1 MLGEPQPISAVTTT
15 ATSVGVLDHVLA
27 NLGNIFDRRQLV
39 AVPRGV
45 SPDAATAPLLTESNS
60 PEYLR
65 RLATSS
71 IAVSLGGHPGLTA
84 IQFKDRPGLDAFL
97 ARNPACA
104 ESLVTAHDGALIIWI
119 RAVTAHR
126 APLDLPQ
133 LHVQMAGKIMVFDRQ
148 ALQSRDE
155 FLNLAGIQTV
165 DLYSLDWGQDADGP
179 VAAWLTTLTHGQFVR
194 RTPRGRIVPKRDAW
208 LDFLRRRLKATTA
221 FDRATG
227 RFWQRPNGDT
237 WQPRDAQQLTGEI
250 RQLVISA
257 PIPGVLAHTWCDD
270 EWLAGMLRCLRRVL
284 VSEVP
289 FAVDLLR
296 TFVREALILAPGQD
310 VTVAELN
317 AAFLRYCRERTL
329 PLIAQGV
336 FQKLIP
342 KVLSESPWGRAK
354 SKSVRRESGAQNGF
368 RGIALRSS
376 FWGRAP

>member
-1 MLGEPQPISAVTTT
+1 
-15 ATSVGVLDHVLA
+15 
-27 NLGNIFDRRQLV
+27 
-39 AVPRGV
+39 
-45 SPDAATAPLLTESNS
+45 
-60 PEYLR
+60 
-65 RLATSS
+65 
-71 IAVSLGGHPGLTA
+71 
-84 IQFKDRPGLDAFL
+84 
-97 ARNPACA
+97 
-104 ESLVTAHDGALIIWI
+104 
-119 RAVTAHR
+119 
-126 APLDLPQ
+126 
-133 LHVQMAGKIMVFDRQ
+133 
-148 ALQSRDE
+148 
-155 FLNLAGIQTV
+155 
-165 DLYSLDWGQDADGP
+165 
-179 VAAWLTTLTHGQFVR
+179 
-194 RTPRGRIVPKRDAW
+194 
-208 LDFLRRRLKATTA
+208 
-221 FDRATG
+221 
-227 RFWQRPNGDT
+227 
-237 WQPRDAQQLTGEI
+237 LTGEI